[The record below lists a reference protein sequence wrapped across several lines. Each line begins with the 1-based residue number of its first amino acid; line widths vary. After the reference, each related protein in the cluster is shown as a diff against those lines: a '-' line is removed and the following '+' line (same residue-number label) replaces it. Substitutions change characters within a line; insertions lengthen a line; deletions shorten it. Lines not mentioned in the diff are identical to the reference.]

1 MEIPD
6 TVIIDRTGAKEVA
19 GKPEASEEAE
29 VNKNGVY
36 TCHCIEVG
44 LPEVC
49 KIYALNEG
57 SANHSLRAK
66 PGLGPF
72 LYDPQ
77 AKIGFD
83 TFKWLGKLKRRIF
96 RDK

>member
-1 MEIPD
+1 MSLNQQRQAKKKKGLMEIPD
-6 TVIIDRTGAKEVA
+6 TGITDRTGTKEVA

-29 VNKNGVY
+29 VKNGVY

-44 LPEVC
+44 LPEGC

-66 PGLGPF
+66 PGL
-72 LYDPQ
+72 
-77 AKIGFD
+77 
-83 TFKWLGKLKRRIF
+83 
-96 RDK
+96 